1 MWPFPAFA
9 SAAIAL
15 LADRFIG
22 YPKEVQE
29 AVGHPVQWIGW
40 LISQLDSRLNT
51 PAASQSEGRIRGA
64 LALAILLAA
73 CFIPSLITAKVF
85 GWLPGG
91 WLAEGLL
98 ASAFIAQK
106 SMRDHVRAVYR
117 GLNSSL
123 PEGRRAVGLIV
134 GRDPAPLDE
143 SGVSRAA
150 LESLAENTSDGIVAP
165 ALWYAVFGL
174 PGLVLYKAI
183 NTADSM
189 IGHKSEK
196 YLHFGWA
203 AAKLDDL
210 VNLPASRLTGL
221 LFCGAAGWW
230 NAQKAKAVFATMRRD
245 AGKTRS
251 RPTPV
256 GRSQH
261 WRQDWKFA
269 SVGPGVMMAKM
280 VDLPWMGDGRQHLS
294 RHDIRAGLKLYRR
307 VLWQLLAL
315 VTIGAIL
322 TSA

>member
-15 LADRFIG
+15 VVDRFIG
-22 YPKEVQE
+22 YPKEVQD
-29 AVGHPVQWIGW
+29 AIGHPVQWIGW
-40 LISQLDSRLNT
+40 LIAKLDGHLNT
-51 PAASQSEGRIRGA
+51 PAASQSEARIRGA
-64 LALAILLAA
+64 LALVILLAA
-73 CFIPSLITAKVF
+73 CFIPSLIAAKVL
-85 GWLPGG
+85 GWLWGG
-91 WLAEGLL
+91 WIAEGLV

-106 SMRDHVRAVYR
+106 SMRDHVRAVHK
-117 GLNSSL
+117 GLDSSL
-123 PEGRRAVGLIV
+123 PDGRRAVSQIV

-143 SGVSRAA
+143 SGVARAA

-165 ALWYAVFGL
+165 ALWYVLLGL

-203 AAKLDDL
+203 AARLDDL

-230 NAQKAKAVFATMRRD
+230 NAQKTKAVFTTMRRD
-245 AGKTRS
+245 ASSHVSPNAGWPEAALAAGLGIRLGGPRS
-251 RPTPV
+251 YD
-256 GRSQH
+256 GR
-261 WRQDWKFA
+261 
-269 SVGPGVMMAKM
+269 M

-315 VTIGAIL
+315 VVIGAIL
-322 TSA
+322 TST